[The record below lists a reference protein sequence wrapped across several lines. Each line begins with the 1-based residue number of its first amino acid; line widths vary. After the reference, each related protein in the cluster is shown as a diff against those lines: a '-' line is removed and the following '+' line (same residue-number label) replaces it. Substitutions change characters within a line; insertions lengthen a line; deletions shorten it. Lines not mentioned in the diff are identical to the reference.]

1 MSLLNDIVYVS
12 YEIISMPLIG
22 QKYECYIV
30 IEVDELNK
38 DNISSSSSTSMTISA
53 VAGKQLLP
61 PKGSYNL
68 EFTMG

>member
-1 MSLLNDIVYVS
+1 MGS
-12 YEIISMPLIG
+12 EIISRPLIG

-30 IEVDELNK
+30 FDVDELNK
-38 DNISSSSSTSMTISA
+38 DNISASSSTSMTIYA

-61 PKGSYNL
+61 PKRSYNL